1 MGVKSKQLVL
11 MDKGL
16 HGKGG
21 KWEMWEMDVPHPGPN
36 QLLVKVQ
43 ASTICNQTDLNT
55 IKCLHPPHD
64 HQKLRMLP
72 HHLRMWDNRLEGD
85 PLAKNYTDPYP
96 FQPYPSMM
104 GHEGMGVV
112 VEVGPTDGDDRT
124 IGVTPDQYT
133 PEFSSLMSGMA
144 GGVPQF
150 KVGDR
155 VSCMGSNGSFG
166 EYVLVPANMAVK
178 FDDSVSDEVAAYAEM
193 VGFTN
198 LMPRE
203 LVKYGDTVVILAQG
217 VVGLLC
223 TIFARHL
230 YNAGT
235 IITTDPQPFKREMSL
250 KMGADYAI
258 DPNTTNVVEFVKD
271 ITHGQGAQ
279 VVLECIGVPESVSL
293 IPYIA
298 GLGAKIGQIGAGC
311 NPVNTDWCYIH
322 FKGLTIY
329 SVMSLYN
336 KYGFNAATQTAGPV
350 LSDPRVKDLLEQIV
364 THRIPLTVEAAEDIF
379 AKIEQGNEVLK
390 ACFIP
395 GMK

>member
-1 MGVKSKQLVL
+1 MAEKMKQLVL

-16 HGKGG
+16 QGKGG
-21 KWEMWEMDVPHPGPN
+21 KWEMREVDIPHPGPN
-36 QLLVKVQ
+36 QLLVRVD

-55 IKCLHPPHD
+55 IKALHPPHD

-72 HHLRMWDNRLEGD
+72 HHFRMWDNRLEGD
-85 PLAKNYTDPYP
+85 PLAKNYVDPYP
-96 FQPYPSMM
+96 FAPYPSTM
-104 GHEGMGVV
+104 GHEGMGTV
-112 VEVGPTDGDDRT
+112 VEVGPTDGDDMT
-124 IGVTPDQYT
+124 IGVTPDMYT
-133 PEFSSLMSGMA
+133 NEFYPGLI
-144 GGVPQF
+144 GGGAEKF

-166 EYVLVPANMAVK
+166 EYVLVPTNMAVK

-203 LVKYGDTVVILAQG
+203 LVRYGDTVVILAQG

-250 KMGADYAI
+250 KFGADYAL

-279 VVLECIGVPESVSL
+279 VILECIGVPESVSL
-293 IPYIA
+293 IPYLA
-298 GLGAKIGQIGAGC
+298 AWGARIGQIGAGC
-311 NPVNTDWCYIH
+311 NPVLADWCYIH

-329 SVMSLYN
+329 SVQSLYQ
-336 KYGFNAATQTAGPV
+336 KYGLDAATKTAGPV

-364 THRIPLTVEAAEDIF
+364 THRMPLTVEAAEDIF
-379 AKIEQGNEVLK
+379 AKIEKGNEVLK

-395 GMK
+395 SMK